1 MRRDWQEV
9 EALLEGAAGLGAEEF
24 RAWLAQAPEDIRDL
38 LGESP
43 EFGQWAADAAAQI
56 VQATPRLRMPC
67 TLGHYRVLRQLAAGG
82 MGEVYEAE
90 DERLKRKVALK
101 VLHAASGSRLAEEA
115 QKLGALRHPN
125 ICRIF
130 DIGHADDVDYFVME
144 LLDGAPLSDRLRKGP
159 LPLAESLRVGQAI
172 ASALAEAHR
181 AGIVHRDVKPA
192 NILMTRNG
200 PSLVDFGIAEW
211 GAEGTAVAAG
221 TPPYMAPEQALGISD
236 PRSDIF
242 SVGCVLREM
251 VGPDAPP
258 AVRNIIESC
267 VCSDP
272 DERWQSAADLARALA
287 WLAEPLARPAPR
299 RAWIGYGVAA
309 AMAGL

>member
-56 VQATPRLRMPC
+56 VQSTPRLRLPC

-90 DERLKRKVALK
+90 DQRLKRKVAVK
-101 VLHAASGSRLAEEA
+101 VLHAAAENCLAEEA

-130 DIGHADDVDYFVME
+130 DIGHADDIDYFVME

-159 LPLAESLRVGQAI
+159 LPLAESIGIGAAI
-172 ASALAEAHR
+172 ARALAEAHR
-181 AGIVHRDVKPA
+181 AGLVHRDVKPA
-192 NILMTRNG
+192 NILLTRSG
-200 PSLVDFGIAEW
+200 PNLVDFGIAAW
-211 GAEGTAVAAG
+211 AAAGVSALAG
-221 TPPYMAPEQALGISD
+221 TPPYMSPEQARGQCD
-236 PRSDIF
+236 PR
-242 SVGCVLREM
+242 
-251 VGPDAPP
+251 
-258 AVRNIIESC
+258 
-267 VCSDP
+267 
-272 DERWQSAADLARALA
+272 
-287 WLAEPLARPAPR
+287 
-299 RAWIGYGVAA
+299 
-309 AMAGL
+309 